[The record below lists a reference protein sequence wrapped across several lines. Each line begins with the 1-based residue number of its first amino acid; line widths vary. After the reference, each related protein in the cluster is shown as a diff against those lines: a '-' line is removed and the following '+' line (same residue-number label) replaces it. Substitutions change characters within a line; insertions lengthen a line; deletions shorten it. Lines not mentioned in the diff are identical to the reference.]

1 MVVILPTD
9 KFPNILADEFIFAE
23 SATKVFPILT
33 LLANK
38 FPVIF
43 PSALV
48 IVSLIIAF
56 NAYKFPDIF
65 AVE

>member
-9 KFPNILADEFIFAE
+9 KFPNILTER
-23 SATKVFPILT
+23 ATKVFPILA
-33 LLANK
+33 LFANK

-43 PSALV
+43 PVTLV
-48 IVSLIIAF
+48 IVGLVIVPLIIAF
-56 NAYKFPDIF
+56 NANKFPDIF